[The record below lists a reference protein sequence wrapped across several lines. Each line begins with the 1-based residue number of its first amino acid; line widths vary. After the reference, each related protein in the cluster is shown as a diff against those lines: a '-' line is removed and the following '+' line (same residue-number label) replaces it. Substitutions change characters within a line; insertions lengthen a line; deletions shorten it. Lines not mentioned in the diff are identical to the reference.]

1 MSRRQARELVVQ
13 ALFHLDFNSM
23 EEVGNEADGQ
33 AMALDMAVE
42 EFAAELSPQEQK
54 EKFSKKDKA
63 FADALLQGARENI
76 EKIDEILSQN
86 SKDWKVSRMASIDR
100 NILRLAIYE
109 LFFAPEKLQP
119 GIIINEAV
127 ELAKKYGTDDSGRFV
142 NGILGSLSK

>member
-54 EKFSKKDKA
+54 EQFSKKDKA

-76 EKIDEILSQN
+76 EKIDELLSQN

>member
-1 MSRRQARELVVQ
+1 MSRRQSRELVVQ

-54 EKFSKKDKA
+54 EQFSKKDKA

>member
-13 ALFHLDFNSM
+13 ALFQLDFNSM

-42 EFAAELSPQEQK
+42 EFAAELSPQERK
-54 EKFSKKDKA
+54 EQFSKKDKA

-76 EKIDEILSQN
+76 EKIDELLSQN

>member
-54 EKFSKKDKA
+54 EQFSKKDKA

-76 EKIDEILSQN
+76 EKIDELLSQN

-109 LFFAPEKLQP
+109 RFFAPEKLQP

>member
-54 EKFSKKDKA
+54 EQFSKKDKA
-63 FADALLQGARENI
+63 FADVLLQGARENI

>member
-54 EKFSKKDKA
+54 EQFSKKDKA

-76 EKIDEILSQN
+76 EKIDELLSQN

-109 LFFAPEKLQP
+109 LFFAPEKLQT
-119 GIIINEAV
+119 GIIIKEAV

>member
-54 EKFSKKDKA
+54 EQFSKKDKA

-127 ELAKKYGTDDSGRFV
+127 ELAKSYGTDDSASFV
-142 NGILGSLSK
+142 NGILAKLV

>member
-54 EKFSKKDKA
+54 EQFSKKDKA

-76 EKIDEILSQN
+76 EKIDELLSQN

-127 ELAKKYGTDDSGRFV
+127 ELAKKYGTADSGRFV

>member
-54 EKFSKKDKA
+54 EQFSKKDKA

-127 ELAKKYGTDDSGRFV
+127 ELAKKYGSEQSPKFV
-142 NGILGSLSK
+142 NGVLAKLVS

>member
-54 EKFSKKDKA
+54 EQFSKKDKA

-109 LFFAPEKLQP
+109 LLFAPEKLQP

>member
-54 EKFSKKDKA
+54 EQFSKKDKA

>member
-54 EKFSKKDKA
+54 EQFSKKDKA

-76 EKIDEILSQN
+76 EKIDELLSQN

-127 ELAKKYGTDDSGRFV
+127 ELAKSYGTDDSASFV
-142 NGILGSLSK
+142 NGILAKLV

>member
-13 ALFHLDFNSM
+13 ALFQLDFNSM

-54 EKFSKKDKA
+54 EQFSKKDKA

-76 EKIDEILSQN
+76 EKIDELLSQN

>member
-54 EKFSKKDKA
+54 EQFSKKDKA

-76 EKIDEILSQN
+76 EKIDELLSQN

-127 ELAKKYGTDDSGRFV
+127 ELAKKYGTDESGRFV

>member
-54 EKFSKKDKA
+54 EQFSKKDKA
-63 FADALLQGARENI
+63 FADALSHQHH
-76 EKIDEILSQN
+76 
-86 SKDWKVSRMASIDR
+86 
-100 NILRLAIYE
+100 
-109 LFFAPEKLQP
+109 
-119 GIIINEAV
+119 IIH
-127 ELAKKYGTDDSGRFV
+127 
-142 NGILGSLSK
+142 

>member
-1 MSRRQARELVVQ
+1 MSRRQARELVLQ

-54 EKFSKKDKA
+54 EQFSKKDKA

-76 EKIDEILSQN
+76 EKIDELLSQN

>member
-13 ALFHLDFNSM
+13 ALVHLDFNSM

-54 EKFSKKDKA
+54 EQFSKKDKA

-76 EKIDEILSQN
+76 EKIDELLSQN

>member
-33 AMALDMAVE
+33 AMALDTAVE

-54 EKFSKKDKA
+54 EQFSKKDKA

>member
-1 MSRRQARELVVQ
+1 MSRRQARELVVL

-54 EKFSKKDKA
+54 EQFSKKDKA

-76 EKIDEILSQN
+76 EKIDELLSQN